1 MGSEDEEE
9 VGEIKKQGEKRGDR
23 GGKGRG
29 QKGWRKR
36 EGDDEDYEVGSKDGE
51 EKEDETTVERRRKRR
66 KMSESG
72 R

>member
-1 MGSEDEEE
+1 M
-9 VGEIKKQGEKRGDR
+9 
-23 GGKGRG
+23 
-29 QKGWRKR
+29 KR
-36 EGDDEDYEVGSKDGE
+36 EGDDEDYEVGSKDRE